1 MQQPQKVDGVNL
13 MAVMPQPDNNKEQTM
28 LNVLSGKTWT
38 AEDVKATIAAQNVTP
53 AEVVE
58 VDALSF
64 SQNGKNFTFN
74 PVQNQNSE
82 QSPQLPFQS
91 QPVDLNFGQVQQV
104 QPQQQNLNPLQPQLQ
119 QTNLNQV
126 QPQVQQPILNPEQS
140 QQQNLNQVQPQI
152 QPLVN
157 SLQPQIDSKQ
167 VIPSQQFSDL
177 LGVNV
182 VEENSNAAPLS
193 PVQQVQQPE
202 QNTQQAPNQNFQQMT
217 AQNFGTEAQVQTN
230 STGGGESFAQNLTT
244 PAVNNVSNTQAS
256 AQTQNAAQ
264 NAQAAR
270 ENANIPAQ
278 IVESARMIRNAEN
291 TEMVINLKPEHLGQ
305 LTLRI
310 SVTQNGAVNAS
321 FYSDNAQVR
330 AAIENSLVQLKQEL
344 SDQGLKVDN
353 VQVYSGLNDG
363 GLMNGQGGQAWQQQ
377 QQNSSGRR
385 INFETL
391 QDEVDA
397 VNPATENVSADGVD
411 YKI

>member
-1 MQQPQKVDGVNL
+1 MN
-13 MAVMPQPDNNKEQTM
+13 A
-28 LNVLSGKTWT
+28 
-38 AEDVKATIAAQNVTP
+38 
-53 AEVVE
+53 
-58 VDALSF
+58 
-64 SQNGKNFTFN
+64 
-74 PVQNQNSE
+74 E
-82 QSPQLPFQS
+82 QS
-91 QPVDLNFGQVQQV
+91 
-104 QPQQQNLNPLQPQLQ
+104 QQQNLNPLQPQSQ

-217 AQNFGTEAQVQTN
+217 SQNFGTEAQVQTN

-278 IVESARMIRNAEN
+278 IVESARMIR
-291 TEMVINLKPEHLGQ
+291 I
-305 LTLRI
+305 I
-310 SVTQNGAVNAS
+310 
-321 FYSDNAQVR
+321 
-330 AAIENSLVQLKQEL
+330 
-344 SDQGLKVDN
+344 
-353 VQVYSGLNDG
+353 
-363 GLMNGQGGQAWQQQ
+363 
-377 QQNSSGRR
+377 
-385 INFETL
+385 
-391 QDEVDA
+391 
-397 VNPATENVSADGVD
+397 
-411 YKI
+411 